1 MKKLFSILL
10 ILALCLTAFAACG
23 GKAEPSPAPTAAPTA
38 EPTAE
43 PAAEPT
49 VETTAE
55 PVPET
60 AESTTAPSEA
70 DPTAAYADVF
80 STYTTLLTEGWGG
93 EELMAHDL
101 PLLIMYCVGDAPF
114 DNIGY
119 LLLDVDGDGTQELLI
134 GTLASDEFYAPI
146 VFEMYTLNPEGS
158 VVRVFS
164 SQERARYYL
173 CEDNTFLFEGAN
185 SAADS
190 VRCFY
195 SYAAGTLTE
204 IPDAGAQ
211 PQILSY
217 IPFSQ
222 LNF

>member
-10 ILALCLTAFAACG
+10 ILALCLTAFTACG
-23 GKAEPSPAPTAAPTA
+23 GKAEPSPAPTAAAPTAEPAAQPTAEPTVEPTA

-43 PAAEPT
+43 P
-49 VETTAE
+49 
-55 PVPET
+55 
-60 AESTTAPSEA
+60 TTAPSEA
-70 DPTAAYADVF
+70 DPIAAYADVF
-80 STYTTLLTEGWGG
+80 ATYATLLTEGWGG

-164 SQERARYYL
+164 SQERARDYL
-173 CEDNTFLFEGAN
+173 CEDNSFLFEGAN

-190 VRCFY
+190 VSCSY

-204 IPDAGAQ
+204 IPSTGDL
-211 PQILSY
+211 PQTLSY
-217 IPFSQ
+217 LPFSQ

>member
-10 ILALCLTAFAACG
+10 ILALCLTAFTACG
-23 GKAEPSPAPTAAPTA
+23 GKTEPSPVPTAA
-38 EPTAE
+38 PTAE

-49 VETTAE
+49 VEPTAE
-55 PVPET
+55 PT
-60 AESTTAPSEA
+60 ADPTAAPSEA
-70 DPTAAYADVF
+70 DPIAAYADVF
-80 STYTTLLTEGWGG
+80 ATYTTLLTEGWGG

-211 PQILSY
+211 PQTLSY

>member
-10 ILALCLTAFAACG
+10 ILALCLTAFTACG
-23 GKAEPSPAPTAAPTA
+23 GKAEPGPTPVPVPTAEPTVEPTVEPTA

-43 PAAEPT
+43 PD
-49 VETTAE
+49 
-55 PVPET
+55 
-60 AESTTAPSEA
+60 TAPTDA
-70 DPTAAYADVF
+70 DTIADYAAVF
-80 STYTTLLTEGWGG
+80 GTYNQLLAEGWGG

-119 LLLDVDGDGTQELLI
+119 LLLDVDGDGTQELLT
-134 GTLASDEFYAPI
+134 GTLISDEFYAPI
-146 VFEMYTLNPEGS
+146 VFEMYTLTPEGS

-173 CEDNTFLFEGAN
+173 CEDNSFLFEGAN

-190 VRCFY
+190 VSCSY

-204 IPDAGAQ
+204 IPGTASQ
-211 PQILSY
+211 PQTLSY
-217 IPFSQ
+217 IPFSR
-222 LNF
+222 LNA

>member
-10 ILALCLTAFAACG
+10 ILALCLTVFTACG
-23 GKAEPSPAPTAAPTA
+23 GKAEPSPAPTAAPAAEPTAQPTVEPTA

-43 PAAEPT
+43 P
-49 VETTAE
+49 
-55 PVPET
+55 
-60 AESTTAPSEA
+60 TTAPSEA
-70 DPTAAYADVF
+70 EADPIAAYAGVF
-80 STYTTLLTEGWGG
+80 ETYATLLTEGWGG

-119 LLLDVDGDGTQELLI
+119 LLLDVDGDGTQELLT

-146 VFEMYTLNPEGS
+146 VFEMYTLTPEGS
-158 VVRVFS
+158 VARVFS

-173 CEDNTFLFEGAN
+173 CQDNTFLFEGAN

-190 VRCFY
+190 VSCSY

-204 IPDAGAQ
+204 IPSTGAL
-211 PQILSY
+211 PQTLSY

>member
-10 ILALCLTAFAACG
+10 ILTLCLTAFTACG
-23 GKAEPSPAPTAAPTA
+23 GKAEPGPVPTAA
-38 EPTAE
+38 PTAE

-49 VETTAE
+49 AAPTAE
-55 PVPET
+55 PAADP
-60 AESTTAPSEA
+60 SAPSEA
-70 DPTAAYADVF
+70 DPIAAYADVF
-80 STYTTLLTEGWGG
+80 ATYTTLLSEGWGG

-173 CEDNTFLFEGAN
+173 CEDNSFLFEGAN

-211 PQILSY
+211 PQTLSY
-217 IPFSQ
+217 TPFSQ
-222 LNF
+222 LSF

>member
-10 ILALCLTAFAACG
+10 ILTLCLTAFTACG
-23 GKAEPSPAPTAAPTA
+23 GKAEPDPVPTAAPTA
-38 EPTAE
+38 VPTAE
-43 PAAEPT
+43 PAAEP
-49 VETTAE
+49 
-55 PVPET
+55 
-60 AESTTAPSEA
+60 SAPSEA
-70 DPTAAYADVF
+70 DPIAAYADVF
-80 STYTTLLTEGWGG
+80 ATYTTLLSDGWGG

-101 PLLIMYCVGDAPF
+101 PLPIMYCVGDAPF

-119 LLLDVDGDGTQELLI
+119 LLLDVDVDGTQELLT
-134 GTLASDEFYAPI
+134 GTLISDEFYAPI
-146 VFEMYTLNPEGS
+146 VFEMYTLTPEGS

-173 CEDNTFLFEGAN
+173 CEDNSFLFEGAN

-190 VRCFY
+190 VSCSY

-204 IPDAGAQ
+204 IPSTGAL
-211 PQILSY
+211 PQTLSY

>member
-1 MKKLFSILL
+1 MKKCFSILL
-10 ILALCLTAFAACG
+10 ILALCLTALSACG
-23 GKAEPSPAPTAAPTA
+23 NKTEPSPVPTAAPAAEPAAEPTV

-43 PAAEPT
+43 PAAEPS
-49 VETTAE
+49 A
-55 PVPET
+55 
-60 AESTTAPSEA
+60 APAEA
-70 DPTAAYADVF
+70 DATAAYAGVF
-80 STYTTLLTEGWGG
+80 ETYATLLTEGWGG

-146 VFEMYTLNPEGS
+146 VFEMYTLNPDGS
-158 VVRVFS
+158 VARVFS

-173 CEDNTFLFEGAN
+173 CDDNSFLFEGAN

-190 VRCFY
+190 VSCSY

-204 IPDAGAQ
+204 IPGTAAQ
-211 PQILSY
+211 PQTLSY

>member
-10 ILALCLTAFAACG
+10 ILALCLTAFTACG
-23 GKAEPSPAPTAAPTA
+23 GKTEPSPVPTAAPTV
-38 EPTAE
+38 EPALE

-49 VETTAE
+49 VEATAE
-55 PVPET
+55 P
-60 AESTTAPSEA
+60 ATAPSEA
-70 DPTAAYADVF
+70 DPIAAYADVF
-80 STYTTLLTEGWGG
+80 ATYTTLLSEGWGG

-119 LLLDVDGDGTQELLI
+119 LLLDVDGDGTQELLT
-134 GTLASDEFYAPI
+134 GTLISDEFYAPI
-146 VFEMYTLNPEGS
+146 VFEMYTLTPEGS

-173 CEDNTFLFEGAN
+173 CEDNSFLFEGAN

-190 VRCFY
+190 VSCSY

-204 IPDAGAQ
+204 IPSTGAL
-211 PQILSY
+211 PQTLSY

>member
-10 ILALCLTAFAACG
+10 ILALCLTAFTACG
-23 GKAEPSPAPTAAPTA
+23 GKAEPGPTPVPVPTAEPTVEPTV

-43 PAAEPT
+43 PAAEP
-49 VETTAE
+49 A
-55 PVPET
+55 
-60 AESTTAPSEA
+60 APSEA
-70 DPTAAYADVF
+70 DPIAAYADVF
-80 STYTTLLTEGWGG
+80 ATYTTLLSEGWGG

-101 PLLIMYCVGDAPF
+101 PLLIMYCMGDAPF

-119 LLLDVDGDGTQELLI
+119 LLLDVDGDGTQELLT
-134 GTLASDEFYAPI
+134 GTLISDEFYAPI
-146 VFEMYTLNPEGS
+146 VFEMYTLTPEGS

-173 CEDNTFLFEGAN
+173 CEDNSFLFEGAN

-190 VRCFY
+190 VSCSY

-204 IPDAGAQ
+204 IPSTGAL
-211 PQILSY
+211 PQTLSY

>member
-10 ILALCLTAFAACG
+10 ILALCLTAFTACG
-23 GKAEPSPAPTAAPTA
+23 GKTEPSPVPTAA
-38 EPTAE
+38 PTAE

-49 VETTAE
+49 VEPTAE
-55 PVPET
+55 PT
-60 AESTTAPSEA
+60 AEPTTAPSEA
-70 DPTAAYADVF
+70 DPIAAYADVF
-80 STYTTLLTEGWGG
+80 ATYTTLLTEGWGG

-119 LLLDVDGDGTQELLI
+119 LLLDVDGDGTQELLT
-134 GTLASDEFYAPI
+134 GTLISDEFYAPI
-146 VFEMYTLNPEGS
+146 VFEMYTLTPEGS
-158 VVRVFS
+158 PVRVFS

-173 CEDNTFLFEGAN
+173 CEDNSFLFEGAN

-190 VRCFY
+190 VSCSY

-204 IPDAGAQ
+204 IPGTASQ
-211 PQILSY
+211 PQTLSY
-217 IPFSQ
+217 TPFSR
-222 LNF
+222 LNA

>member
-10 ILALCLTAFAACG
+10 ILTLCLTAFTACS
-23 GKAEPSPAPTAAPTA
+23 GKAEPGPVPTAA
-38 EPTAE
+38 PTAE

-49 VETTAE
+49 AAPTAE
-55 PVPET
+55 PA
-60 AESTTAPSEA
+60 AEPAAPSEA
-70 DPTAAYADVF
+70 DPIAAYADVF
-80 STYTTLLTEGWGG
+80 ATYTTLLSEGWGG

-101 PLLIMYCVGDAPF
+101 PLLIMYCMGDAPF
-114 DNIGY
+114 DNMGY
-119 LLLDVDGDGTQELLI
+119 LLLDVDGDGTQELLT
-134 GTLASDEFYAPI
+134 GTLISDEFYAPI
-146 VFEMYTLNPEGS
+146 VFEMYTLTPEGS
-158 VVRVFS
+158 PVRVFT

-173 CEDNTFLFEGAN
+173 CEDNSFLFEGAN

-190 VRCFY
+190 VSCSY

-204 IPDAGAQ
+204 IPNTGAL
-211 PQILSY
+211 PQTLSY

>member
-10 ILALCLTAFAACG
+10 ILALCLTAFTACV
-23 GKAEPSPAPTAAPTA
+23 GKTEPSPVPTAAPTV
-38 EPTAE
+38 EPALE

-49 VETTAE
+49 VEATAE
-55 PVPET
+55 P
-60 AESTTAPSEA
+60 ATAPSEA
-70 DPTAAYADVF
+70 DPIAAYADVF
-80 STYTTLLTEGWGG
+80 ATYTTLLTEGWGG

-119 LLLDVDGDGTQELLI
+119 LLLDVDGDGTQELLT
-134 GTLASDEFYAPI
+134 GTLISDEFYAPI
-146 VFEMYTLNPEGS
+146 VFEMYTLTPEGS

-173 CEDNTFLFEGAN
+173 CEDNSFLFEGAN

-190 VRCFY
+190 VSCSY

-204 IPDAGAQ
+204 IPSTGAL
-211 PQILSY
+211 PQTLSY

>member
-10 ILALCLTAFAACG
+10 ILTLCLTAFTACG
-23 GKAEPSPAPTAAPTA
+23 GKAEPGPVPTAA
-38 EPTAE
+38 PTAE

-49 VETTAE
+49 AAPTAE
-55 PVPET
+55 PA
-60 AESTTAPSEA
+60 AEPAAPSEA
-70 DPTAAYADVF
+70 DPIAAYADVF
-80 STYTTLLTEGWGG
+80 ATYTTLLSEGWGG

-101 PLLIMYCVGDAPF
+101 PLLIMYCAGDAPF
-114 DNIGY
+114 DNMGY
-119 LLLDVDGDGTQELLI
+119 LLLDVDCDGTQELLI

-146 VFEMYTLNPEGS
+146 VFEMYTLSPEGS
-158 VVRVFS
+158 PVRVFT

-190 VRCFY
+190 VSCSY

-204 IPDAGAQ
+204 IPNTGAL
-211 PQILSY
+211 PQTLSY

-222 LNF
+222 LNR

>member
-1 MKKLFSILL
+1 MKKRFSILL
-10 ILALCLTAFAACG
+10 ILALCLTSFTACG
-23 GKAEPSPAPTAAPTA
+23 DKAVPSPVPTAAPTA
-38 EPTAE
+38 EPAAQ

-49 VETTAE
+49 VEPTAE
-55 PVPET
+55 PT
-60 AESTTAPSEA
+60 DAPSES
-70 DPTAAYADVF
+70 DPIAAYAGVF
-80 STYTTLLTEGWGG
+80 ETYTTLLTEGWGG

-101 PLLIMYCVGDAPF
+101 PLLIMYCAGDAPF
-114 DNIGY
+114 DNMGY
-119 LLLDVDGDGTQELLI
+119 LLLDVDCDGTQELLI

-211 PQILSY
+211 PQTLSY

>member
-10 ILALCLTAFAACG
+10 ILTLCLTAFTACG
-23 GKAEPSPAPTAAPTA
+23 GKAEPDPVPTAAPTA
-38 EPTAE
+38 VPTAE
-43 PAAEPT
+43 PAAEP
-49 VETTAE
+49 
-55 PVPET
+55 
-60 AESTTAPSEA
+60 SAPSEA
-70 DPTAAYADVF
+70 DPIAAYADVF
-80 STYTTLLTEGWGG
+80 ATYTTLLSEGWGG

-101 PLLIMYCVGDAPF
+101 PLPIMYCVGDAPF

-119 LLLDVDGDGTQELLI
+119 LLLDVDGDGTQELLT
-134 GTLASDEFYAPI
+134 GTLISDEFYAPI
-146 VFEMYTLNPEGS
+146 VFEMYTLTPEGS

-173 CEDNTFLFEGAN
+173 CEDNSFLFEGAN

-190 VRCFY
+190 VSCSY
-195 SYAAGTLTE
+195 SCAAGTLTE
-204 IPDAGAQ
+204 IPGTGAL
-211 PQILSY
+211 PQTLSY

>member
-1 MKKLFSILL
+1 MKKCFSVLL
-10 ILALCLTAFAACG
+10 ILALCLTALSACG
-23 GKAEPSPAPTAAPTA
+23 GKAEPSPTPVSA
-38 EPTAE
+38 PTAE
-43 PAAEPT
+43 PAAQPAVEPT
-49 VETTAE
+49 VEPTAE
-55 PVPET
+55 P
-60 AESTTAPSEA
+60 TTAPTDA
-70 DPTAAYADVF
+70 DTIADYAAVF
-80 STYTTLLTEGWGG
+80 GTYNQLLAEGWGG

-146 VFEMYTLNPEGS
+146 VFEMYTLNQDGS
-158 VVRVFS
+158 VARVFS

-173 CEDNTFLFEGAN
+173 CDDNSFLFEGAN

-190 VRCFY
+190 VTCYY

-204 IPDAGAQ
+204 IPGTAAQ
-211 PQILSY
+211 PQTLSY
-217 IPFSQ
+217 TPFSR
-222 LNF
+222 LNA

>member
-1 MKKLFSILL
+1 MKKLFSVLL
-10 ILALCLTAFAACG
+10 ILALCLTAFTACG
-23 GKAEPSPAPTAAPTA
+23 GKAEPSPAPTAAAPTAEPAAQPTAEPTVEPTA
-38 EPTAE
+38 EPTA
-43 PAAEPT
+43 
-49 VETTAE
+49 
-55 PVPET
+55 
-60 AESTTAPSEA
+60 APSEA
-70 DPTAAYADVF
+70 DPIAAYADVF

-173 CEDNTFLFEGAN
+173 CDDNSFLFEGAN

-211 PQILSY
+211 PQTLSY

>member
-1 MKKLFSILL
+1 MKKLFSVLL
-10 ILALCLTAFAACG
+10 ILALCLTAFTACG
-23 GKAEPSPAPTAAPTA
+23 GKAEPSPAPTAAAPTAEPADQPTAEPTVEPTA
-38 EPTAE
+38 EPTA
-43 PAAEPT
+43 
-49 VETTAE
+49 
-55 PVPET
+55 
-60 AESTTAPSEA
+60 APSEA
-70 DPTAAYADVF
+70 DPIAAYADVF

-119 LLLDVDGDGTQELLI
+119 LLLDVDGDGTQELLT

-173 CEDNTFLFEGAN
+173 CEDNSFLFEGAN

-190 VRCFY
+190 VSCSY

-204 IPDAGAQ
+204 IPSTGAL
-211 PQILSY
+211 PQTLSY

>member
-10 ILALCLTAFAACG
+10 ILALCLTAFTACG
-23 GKAEPSPAPTAAPTA
+23 GKAEPSPTPVPVPTAEPTVEPTVEPTA

-43 PAAEPT
+43 PD
-49 VETTAE
+49 
-55 PVPET
+55 
-60 AESTTAPSEA
+60 TAPTDA
-70 DPTAAYADVF
+70 DTIADYAAVF
-80 STYTTLLTEGWGG
+80 GTYNQLLAEGWGG

-119 LLLDVDGDGTQELLI
+119 LLLDVDGDGTQELLT
-134 GTLASDEFYAPI
+134 GTLISDEFYAPI
-146 VFEMYTLNPEGS
+146 VFEMYTLTPEGS

-173 CEDNTFLFEGAN
+173 CEDNSFLFEGAN

-190 VRCFY
+190 VSCSY

-204 IPDAGAQ
+204 IPGTASQ
-211 PQILSY
+211 PQTLSY
-217 IPFSQ
+217 TPFSR
-222 LNF
+222 LNA

>member
-10 ILALCLTAFAACG
+10 ILTLCLTAFTACG
-23 GKAEPSPAPTAAPTA
+23 GKAEPDPVPTAAPTA
-38 EPTAE
+38 VPTAE
-43 PAAEPT
+43 PAAEP
-49 VETTAE
+49 
-55 PVPET
+55 
-60 AESTTAPSEA
+60 SAPSEA
-70 DPTAAYADVF
+70 DPIAAYADVF
-80 STYTTLLTEGWGG
+80 ATYTTLLSECWGG

-101 PLLIMYCVGDAPF
+101 PLPIMYCVGDAPF

-119 LLLDVDGDGTQELLI
+119 LLLDVDGDGTQELLT
-134 GTLASDEFYAPI
+134 GTLISDEFYAPI
-146 VFEMYTLNPEGS
+146 VFEMYTLTPEGS

-173 CEDNTFLFEGAN
+173 CEDNSFLFEGAN

-190 VRCFY
+190 VSCSY

-204 IPDAGAQ
+204 IPGTGAL
-211 PQILSY
+211 PQTLSY

>member
-1 MKKLFSILL
+1 MKKCFSILL
-10 ILALCLTAFAACG
+10 ILTLCLTALSACG
-23 GKAEPSPAPTAAPTA
+23 NKTEPSPVPTAAPAAEPAAEPTV

-43 PAAEPT
+43 PAAEPS
-49 VETTAE
+49 AA
-55 PVPET
+55 PV
-60 AESTTAPSEA
+60 EA
-70 DPTAAYADVF
+70 DATAAYAGVF
-80 STYTTLLTEGWGG
+80 ETYTTLLSEGWGG

-134 GTLASDEFYAPI
+134 GTTVDDPFYAPI
-146 VFEMYTLNPEGS
+146 VFEMYTLSPDGS
-158 VVRVFS
+158 VARVFS

-173 CEDNTFLFEGAN
+173 CDDNSFLFEGAN

-190 VRCFY
+190 VSCSY
-195 SYAAGTLTE
+195 SYADGTLTE
-204 IPDAGAQ
+204 IADTVAQ
-211 PQILSY
+211 LQTLSY

>member
-10 ILALCLTAFAACG
+10 ILALCLTAFTACG
-23 GKAEPSPAPTAAPTA
+23 GKTEPSPVPTAA
-38 EPTAE
+38 PTAE

-49 VETTAE
+49 VEPTAE
-55 PVPET
+55 PT
-60 AESTTAPSEA
+60 AEPTTAPSEA
-70 DPTAAYADVF
+70 DPIAAYADVF
-80 STYTTLLTEGWGG
+80 ATYTTLLTEGWGG

-101 PLLIMYCVGDAPF
+101 PLLIMYCMGDAPF
-114 DNIGY
+114 DNMGY
-119 LLLDVDGDGTQELLI
+119 LLLDVDGDGTQELLT
-134 GTLASDEFYAPI
+134 GTLISDEFYAPI
-146 VFEMYTLNPEGS
+146 VFEMYTLTPEGS
-158 VVRVFS
+158 PVRVFT

-173 CEDNTFLFEGAN
+173 CEDNSFLFEGAN

-190 VRCFY
+190 VSCSY

-204 IPDAGAQ
+204 IPSTGAL
-211 PQILSY
+211 PQTLSY

>member
-1 MKKLFSILL
+1 MKKRFSILL
-10 ILALCLTAFAACG
+10 ILALCLTVLSACG
-23 GKAEPSPAPTAAPTA
+23 GKAEPSPAPTAAPA
-38 EPTAE
+38 AE
-43 PAAEPT
+43 PAAEPTADPT

-60 AESTTAPSEA
+60 AEPASPTEA
-70 DPTAAYADVF
+70 DPTAAYAGVF
-80 STYTTLLTEGWGG
+80 ETYATLLTEGWGG

-211 PQILSY
+211 PQTLSY

>member
-10 ILALCLTAFAACG
+10 ILTLCLTAFTACG
-23 GKAEPSPAPTAAPTA
+23 GKAEPDPVPTAAPTA
-38 EPTAE
+38 VPTAE
-43 PAAEPT
+43 PAAEP
-49 VETTAE
+49 
-55 PVPET
+55 
-60 AESTTAPSEA
+60 SAPSEA
-70 DPTAAYADVF
+70 DPIAAYADVF
-80 STYTTLLTEGWGG
+80 ATYTTLLSEGWGG

-101 PLLIMYCVGDAPF
+101 PLPIMYCVGDAPF

-119 LLLDVDGDGTQELLI
+119 LLLDVDGDGTQELLT
-134 GTLASDEFYAPI
+134 GTLISDEFYAPI
-146 VFEMYTLNPEGS
+146 VFEMYTLTPEGS

-164 SQERARYYL
+164 SQERTRYYL
-173 CEDNTFLFEGAN
+173 CEDNSFLFEGAN

-190 VRCFY
+190 VSCSY

-204 IPDAGAQ
+204 IPGTGAL
-211 PQILSY
+211 PQTLSY

>member
-10 ILALCLTAFAACG
+10 ILTLCLTAFTACG
-23 GKAEPSPAPTAAPTA
+23 GKAEPGPVPTAA
-38 EPTAE
+38 PTAE

-49 VETTAE
+49 AAPTAE
-55 PVPET
+55 PA
-60 AESTTAPSEA
+60 AEPAAPSEA
-70 DPTAAYADVF
+70 DPIAAYADVF
-80 STYTTLLTEGWGG
+80 ATYTPLLTEGWGG

-101 PLLIMYCVGDAPF
+101 PLLIMYCMGDAPF
-114 DNIGY
+114 DNMGY
-119 LLLDVDGDGTQELLI
+119 LLLDVDGDGTQELLT
-134 GTLASDEFYAPI
+134 GTLISDEFYAPI
-146 VFEMYTLNPEGS
+146 VFEMYTLTPEGS

-173 CEDNTFLFEGAN
+173 CDDNTFLFEGAN

-190 VRCFY
+190 VRCFNI
-195 SYAAGTLTE
+195 SAASTLTE

-211 PQILSY
+211 PQTLGY

-222 LNF
+222 LNR

>member
-10 ILALCLTAFAACG
+10 ILTLCLTAFTACG
-23 GKAEPSPAPTAAPTA
+23 GKAEPGPTPVPVPTAEPTVEPTV

-43 PAAEPT
+43 PAAEP
-49 VETTAE
+49 A
-55 PVPET
+55 
-60 AESTTAPSEA
+60 APSEA
-70 DPTAAYADVF
+70 DPIAAYADVF
-80 STYTTLLTEGWGG
+80 ATYTTLLSEGWGG

-119 LLLDVDGDGTQELLI
+119 LLLDVDGDGTQELLT
-134 GTLASDEFYAPI
+134 GTLISDEFYAPI
-146 VFEMYTLNPEGS
+146 VFEMYTLTPEGS
-158 VVRVFS
+158 PVRVFT

-173 CEDNTFLFEGAN
+173 CEDNSFLFEGAN

-190 VRCFY
+190 VSCSY

-204 IPDAGAQ
+204 IPSTGAL
-211 PQILSY
+211 PQTLSY

>member
-1 MKKLFSILL
+1 MKKYFSILL
-10 ILALCLTAFAACG
+10 ILALCLTVFAACG
-23 GKAEPSPAPTAAPTA
+23 DKTEPSPVPTAAPTA

-49 VETTAE
+49 PEPAVEPAAE
-55 PVPET
+55 P
-60 AESTTAPSEA
+60 AASSTEA
-70 DPTAAYADVF
+70 DTIADYAAVF
-80 STYTTLLTEGWGG
+80 GTYNQLLAEGWGG

-146 VFEMYTLNPEGS
+146 VFEMYTLSPEGS
-158 VVRVFS
+158 PVRVFT

-190 VRCFY
+190 VSCSY

-204 IPDAGAQ
+204 IPNTGAL
-211 PQILSY
+211 PQTLSY

-222 LNF
+222 LNR

>member
-1 MKKLFSILL
+1 MKKCFSILL
-10 ILALCLTAFAACG
+10 ILALCLTALSACG
-23 GKAEPSPAPTAAPTA
+23 NKTEPSPVPTAAPAAEPAAEPTV

-43 PAAEPT
+43 PAAEPS
-49 VETTAE
+49 A
-55 PVPET
+55 
-60 AESTTAPSEA
+60 APAEA
-70 DPTAAYADVF
+70 DATAAYAGVF
-80 STYTTLLTEGWGG
+80 ETYATLLTDGWGG

-134 GTLASDEFYAPI
+134 GTTVDDPFYAPI
-146 VFEMYTLNPEGS
+146 VFEMYTLSPDGS
-158 VVRVFS
+158 VARVFS

-173 CEDNTFLFEGAN
+173 CDDNTFLFEGSN

-190 VRCFY
+190 VSCSY
-195 SYAAGTLTE
+195 SYADGTLTE
-204 IPDAGAQ
+204 IADTVAQ
-211 PQILSY
+211 LQTLSY

>member
-1 MKKLFSILL
+1 MKKLFSVLL
-10 ILALCLTAFAACG
+10 ILALCLTAFTACG
-23 GKAEPSPAPTAAPTA
+23 GKAEPSPAPTAAAPTA

-43 PAAEPT
+43 PT
-49 VETTAE
+49 VEPTAE
-55 PVPET
+55 P
-60 AESTTAPSEA
+60 TTAPSEA
-70 DPTAAYADVF
+70 DPIAAYADVF
-80 STYTTLLTEGWGG
+80 ATYATLLTEGWGG

-173 CEDNTFLFEGAN
+173 CEDNSFLFEGAN

-211 PQILSY
+211 PQTLSY
-217 IPFSQ
+217 TPFSQ

>member
-10 ILALCLTAFAACG
+10 ILTLCLTAFTACG
-23 GKAEPSPAPTAAPTA
+23 GKAEPDPVPTAAPTA
-38 EPTAE
+38 VPTAE
-43 PAAEPT
+43 PAAEP
-49 VETTAE
+49 
-55 PVPET
+55 
-60 AESTTAPSEA
+60 SAPSEA
-70 DPTAAYADVF
+70 DPIAAYADVF
-80 STYTTLLTEGWGG
+80 ATYTTLLSEGWGG

-101 PLLIMYCVGDAPF
+101 PLPIMYCVGDAPF

-119 LLLDVDGDGTQELLI
+119 LLLDVDGDGTQELLP
-134 GTLASDEFYAPI
+134 GTLISDEFYAPI
-146 VFEMYTLNPEGS
+146 VFEMYTLTPEGS

-173 CEDNTFLFEGAN
+173 CEDNSFLFEGAN

-190 VRCFY
+190 VSCSY

-204 IPDAGAQ
+204 IPGTGAP
-211 PQILSY
+211 PQTLSY

>member
-10 ILALCLTAFAACG
+10 ILALCLTAFTACG
-23 GKAEPSPAPTAAPTA
+23 GKAEPGPTPVPVPTAEPTVEPTVEPTA

-43 PAAEPT
+43 PD
-49 VETTAE
+49 
-55 PVPET
+55 
-60 AESTTAPSEA
+60 TAPTDA
-70 DPTAAYADVF
+70 DTIADYAAVF
-80 STYTTLLTEGWGG
+80 GTYNQLLAEGWGG

-119 LLLDVDGDGTQELLI
+119 LLLDVDGDGTQELLT
-134 GTLASDEFYAPI
+134 GTLISDEFYAPI
-146 VFEMYTLNPEGS
+146 VFEMYTLTPEGS
-158 VVRVFS
+158 PVRVFS

-173 CEDNTFLFEGAN
+173 CEDNSFLFEGAN

-190 VRCFY
+190 VSCSY

-204 IPDAGAQ
+204 IPNAGAQ
-211 PQILSY
+211 PQMLSY

-222 LNF
+222 LSF

>member
-10 ILALCLTAFAACG
+10 ILTLCLTAFTACG
-23 GKAEPSPAPTAAPTA
+23 GKTEPSPEPTAAPTA

-43 PAAEPT
+43 PTVEPTAEPT
-49 VETTAE
+49 AE
-55 PVPET
+55 P
-60 AESTTAPSEA
+60 TTAPSEA
-70 DPTAAYADVF
+70 DPIAAYADVF
-80 STYTTLLTEGWGG
+80 ATYTTLLSEGWGG

-119 LLLDVDGDGTQELLI
+119 LLLDVDGDGTQELLT
-134 GTLASDEFYAPI
+134 GTLISDEFYAPI
-146 VFEMYTLNPEGS
+146 VFEMYTLTPEGS

-173 CEDNTFLFEGAN
+173 CDDNTFLFEGAN

-190 VRCFY
+190 VSCSY

-204 IPDAGAQ
+204 IPNTGAL
-211 PQILSY
+211 PQTLSY

>member
-1 MKKLFSILL
+1 M
-10 ILALCLTAFAACG
+10 
-23 GKAEPSPAPTAAPTA
+23 PTAAPTV
-38 EPTAE
+38 EPALE

-49 VETTAE
+49 VEATAE
-55 PVPET
+55 P
-60 AESTTAPSEA
+60 ATAPSEA
-70 DPTAAYADVF
+70 DPIAAYADVF
-80 STYTTLLTEGWGG
+80 ATYTTLLTEGWGG

-211 PQILSY
+211 PQTLSY

>member
-1 MKKLFSILL
+1 MKKCFSILL
-10 ILALCLTAFAACG
+10 ILALCLTALSACG
-23 GKAEPSPAPTAAPTA
+23 NKTEPSPVPTAAPAAEPAAEPTV

-43 PAAEPT
+43 PAAEPS
-49 VETTAE
+49 AA
-55 PVPET
+55 PV
-60 AESTTAPSEA
+60 EA
-70 DPTAAYADVF
+70 DATAAYAGVF
-80 STYTTLLTEGWGG
+80 ETYTTLLSEGWGG

-146 VFEMYTLNPEGS
+146 VFEMYTLSPDGS
-158 VVRVFS
+158 VARVFS

-173 CEDNTFLFEGAN
+173 CDDNTFLFEGAN

-190 VRCFY
+190 VSCSY

-204 IPDAGAQ
+204 IPGTAAQ
-211 PQILSY
+211 LQTLSY

>member
-10 ILALCLTAFAACG
+10 ILALCLTAFTACG
-23 GKAEPSPAPTAAPTA
+23 GKAEPGPTPVPVPTAEPTVEPTVEPTA

-43 PAAEPT
+43 P
-49 VETTAE
+49 
-55 PVPET
+55 
-60 AESTTAPSEA
+60 SAPSEA
-70 DPTAAYADVF
+70 DPIAAYADVF
-80 STYTTLLTEGWGG
+80 ATYTTLLSEGWGG

-119 LLLDVDGDGTQELLI
+119 LLLDVDGDGTQELLT
-134 GTLASDEFYAPI
+134 GTLISDEFYAPI
-146 VFEMYTLNPEGS
+146 VFEMYTLTPEGS

-173 CEDNTFLFEGAN
+173 CEDNSFLFEGAN

-190 VRCFY
+190 VSCSY

-204 IPDAGAQ
+204 IPGTASQ
-211 PQILSY
+211 PQTLSY
-217 IPFSQ
+217 TPFSR
-222 LNF
+222 LNA